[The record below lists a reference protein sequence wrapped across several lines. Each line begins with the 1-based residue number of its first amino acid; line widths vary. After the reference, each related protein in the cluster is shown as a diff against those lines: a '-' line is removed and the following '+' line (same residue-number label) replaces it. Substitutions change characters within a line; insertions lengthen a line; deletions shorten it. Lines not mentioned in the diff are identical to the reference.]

1 MGKSLKGKELG
12 KGITQRKDG
21 IYQGR
26 FVNRFGE
33 RRTVYANSL
42 KEIREKMRD
51 EEYEGDKCINIVHR
65 NMTLD
70 EWYEI

>member
-21 IYQGR
+21 IYQRR

-33 RRTVYANSL
+33 RRTV
-42 KEIREKMRD
+42 
-51 EEYEGDKCINIVHR
+51 
-65 NMTLD
+65 
-70 EWYEI
+70 

>member
-1 MGKSLKGKELG
+1 MGKSLKGKETG

-33 RRTVYANSL
+33 RRTV
-42 KEIREKMRD
+42 
-51 EEYEGDKCINIVHR
+51 
-65 NMTLD
+65 
-70 EWYEI
+70 

>member
-1 MGKSLKGKELG
+1 MTKFYGRMDRYSKSFPIYGKEAHMGKSLKGKELG

-33 RRTVYANSL
+33 RRMV
-42 KEIREKMRD
+42 
-51 EEYEGDKCINIVHR
+51 
-65 NMTLD
+65 
-70 EWYEI
+70 

>member
-1 MGKSLKGKELG
+1 MGKALKGKEPG

-33 RRTVYANSL
+33 RRTV
-42 KEIREKMRD
+42 
-51 EEYEGDKCINIVHR
+51 
-65 NMTLD
+65 
-70 EWYEI
+70 